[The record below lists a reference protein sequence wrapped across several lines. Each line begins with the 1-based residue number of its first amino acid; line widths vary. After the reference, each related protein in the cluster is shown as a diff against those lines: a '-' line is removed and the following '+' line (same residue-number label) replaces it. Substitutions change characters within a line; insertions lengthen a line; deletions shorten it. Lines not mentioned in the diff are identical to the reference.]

1 MEINSISS
9 VMNKLYS
16 KNSLETVLICFIEQF
31 LLLCDNILF
40 PEQAWRLGPVLPPKH
55 ITVFIKLISLV
66 TLGDRR
72 VHGISSVFLNTNQ
85 FRTAYKHS

>member
-40 PEQAWRLGPVLPPKH
+40 PEQA
-55 ITVFIKLISLV
+55 
-66 TLGDRR
+66 
-72 VHGISSVFLNTNQ
+72 
-85 FRTAYKHS
+85 